1 MSIQI
6 PTSFLPLFTTNVVV
20 SLGTIASDGSPQ
32 VHPVWVGL
40 DGDDI
45 LVNSAKGRAKDIN
58 MRARPVAT
66 VLAVDPTNPYR
77 YIEVR
82 GDVVEI
88 TEEGADA
95 LIDALSNRYI
105 GKDYPYRTPSEQ
117 RVVYRIRPRKIGTN
131 G

>member
-1 MSIQI
+1 MTPVI
-6 PTSFLPLFTTNVVV
+6 PDAFLPLFNTNVVV
-20 SLGTIASDGSPQ
+20 SLATIASDGHPQ
-32 VHPVWVGL
+32 VHPVWVGM
-40 DGDDI
+40 DGGDI
-45 LVNSAKGRAKDIN
+45 VVNSAKGRAKDKN

-82 GDVVEI
+82 GDVVEV

-105 GKDYPYRTPSEQ
+105 GKDYPYRAPGEV
-117 RVVYRIRPRKIGTN
+117 RVMYRIRPRKVGTN